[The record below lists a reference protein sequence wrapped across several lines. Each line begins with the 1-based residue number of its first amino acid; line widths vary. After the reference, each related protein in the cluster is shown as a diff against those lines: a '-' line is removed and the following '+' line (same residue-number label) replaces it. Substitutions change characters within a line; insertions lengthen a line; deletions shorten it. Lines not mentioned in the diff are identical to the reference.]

1 MGRPTKIQFMFTLS
15 RTLVL
20 LILGSI
26 SFALPLAV
34 WANTDTELPLNQPV
48 QASRVPLSTYVLGDS
63 IGYGLQLAGLEEM
76 LQAQLGGEAKISYD
90 GGRSMTSP
98 GMQIKK
104 TAFESVELD
113 KDYIVKAS
121 VIIILFGTNQME
133 PSFANSQRKLM
144 YKLKS
149 LAPNAQYFWVDI
161 GATISTQAAGWS
173 ARNKI
178 IYDNAAPLGYT
189 VISRYKA
196 IFGPNAD
203 PLNITPGKVFP
214 GNVTEP
220 GYGGE
225 GNIHGAYPELAKT
238 IMEVVT
244 ATLEN
249 SRAFAGQGPLSAY
262 VLGDSISYGLRMAGF
277 TSALQGKLGGK
288 VKISHDAGRSITSPG
303 TQIKKTAFQ
312 SLDIDH
318 DHIANSKVIIVILG
332 TNQLETS
339 FADSQQQ
346 LMQKLKS
353 IAPDA
358 RYFWVDIGATIAPQA
373 AGWSARNKIIY
384 DNAAS
389 LGYTVI
395 SRYQAIFGP
404 AADPFN
410 IKPGQLFPGQVTEP
424 GYGGEG
430 NIHGAYPELSK
441 AILQA
446 LSTSMASAP
455 QRASRG
461 SEVISNWSSQ

>member
-1 MGRPTKIQFMFTLS
+1 MLTLS

-20 LILGSI
+20 LILGATN
-26 SFALPLAV
+26 FGLPFSV
-34 WANTDTELPLNQPV
+34 WANTDTEWPLNPPV
-48 QASRVPLSTYVLGDS
+48 QANRVPLSTYVLGDS
-63 IGYGLQLAGLEEM
+63 IGYGLQLAGLEET

-113 KDYIVKAS
+113 KAYIAKAS
-121 VIIILFGTNQME
+121 VIVIVFGTNQME
-133 PSFANSQRKLM
+133 PSFADSQKQLM
-144 YKLKS
+144 RQLKS

-189 VISRYKA
+189 VISRYKS

-203 PLNITPGKVFP
+203 PLNITPGKLFP

-244 ATLEN
+244 ATLDN

-277 TSALQGKLGGK
+277 TSALQAKLGGK
-288 VKISHDAGRSITSPG
+288 VKISHDAGRSITFPG
-303 TQIKKTAFQ
+303 TQIKKTGLQ
-312 SLDIDH
+312 SLDIDRE
-318 DHIANSKVIIVILG
+318 HIAHSKVIIVVLG
-332 TNQLETS
+332 TNQTEAS
-339 FADSQQQ
+339 FSDSQQE
-346 LMQKLKS
+346 LMRKLKS

-358 RYFWVDIGATIAPQA
+358 RYFWVDIGATIASQA

-384 DNAAS
+384 ANAAP
-389 LGYTVI
+389 LGYSVI

-404 AADPFN
+404 TADPFN
-410 IKPGQLFPGQVTEP
+410 IKPGQLFPGQVSEP

-430 NIHGAYPELSK
+430 NIHGAYPELSH

-446 LSTSMASAP
+446 LSTSMASTPRQAN
-455 QRASRG
+455 RG
-461 SEVISNWSSQ
+461 SEMLSTWSSQ

>member
-1 MGRPTKIQFMFTLS
+1 MFTLS

-20 LILGSI
+20 LILGVI
-26 SFALPLAV
+26 NFGQPPAV
-34 WANTDTELPLNQPV
+34 WANTDTESPLNPPV
-48 QASRVPLSTYVLGDS
+48 QMNRVPLSTYVLGDS
-63 IGYGLQLAGLEEM
+63 IGYGLQLAGLEET
-76 LQAQLGGEAKISYD
+76 LQAKLGGEAKISYD

-113 KDYIVKAS
+113 KAYIAKAS

-133 PSFANSQRKLM
+133 PSFSDSQRQLM
-144 YKLKS
+144 RKLKS

-178 IYDNAAPLGYT
+178 IYDNAVPLGYT

-196 IFGPNAD
+196 IFGPNVD
-203 PLNITPGKVFP
+203 PLNITPGKLFP
-214 GNVTEP
+214 GSVTES

-238 IMEVVT
+238 IMEVVS
-244 ATLEN
+244 ATLDN
-249 SRAFAGQGPLSAY
+249 ARAFSGQGPLSSY
-262 VLGDSISYGLRMAGF
+262 VLGDSISYGLRMAGL
-277 TSALQGKLGGK
+277 TSSLQAKLGGK

-303 TQIKKTAFQ
+303 TQIKKTALQ
-312 SLDIDH
+312 SLDIDR
-318 DHIANSKVIIVILG
+318 DHIANSKVIIIVLG
-332 TNQLETS
+332 TNQLESS

-346 LMQKLKS
+346 LMRKLKN

-358 RYFWVDIGATIAPQA
+358 RYFWVDIGATISTQA
-373 AGWSARNKIIY
+373 AGWSERNRIIY
-384 DNAAS
+384 ANAAP

-430 NIHGAYPELSK
+430 NIHGAYPELSQ

-446 LSTSMASAP
+446 LSAAMAATP
-455 QRASRG
+455 QRASR
-461 SEVISNWSSQ
+461 STEVVSTWSGQ

>member
-1 MGRPTKIQFMFTLS
+1 MFTLS

-20 LILGSI
+20 LILGAVN
-26 SFALPLAV
+26 FGQPLAV
-34 WANTDTELPLNQPV
+34 WASADDDGSLNPPV
-48 QASRVPLSTYVLGDS
+48 QVNRTPLSSYVLGDS
-63 IGYGLQLAGLEEM
+63 IGFGLQLAGLEES
-76 LQAQLGGEAKISYD
+76 LQAKLGGEARISYD

-113 KDYIVKAS
+113 KSYIAKSS

-133 PSFANSQRKLM
+133 PSFADSQRKLM
-144 YKLKS
+144 QKLKS
-149 LAPNAQYFWVDI
+149 LAPHAQYFWVDI

-178 IYDNAAPLGYT
+178 IYDNAVPLGYT
-189 VISRYKA
+189 VISRYKS

-203 PLNITPGKVFP
+203 PLNITPGRLFP
-214 GNVTEP
+214 GSVSEP

-225 GNIHGAYPELAKT
+225 GNIHGAYPELSKT
-238 IMEVVT
+238 IMEVVS
-244 ATLEN
+244 AKLDDAK
-249 SRAFAGQGPLSAY
+249 AFSGQGPLSSY

-277 TSALQGKLGGK
+277 TSALQSKLGGK
-288 VKISHDAGRSITSPG
+288 VKISHDAGRSISSPG
-303 TQIKKTAFQ
+303 TQINKTALQ
-312 SLDIDH
+312 SLDIDR
-318 DHIANSKVIIVILG
+318 DHIAQSKVIIVVLG
-332 TNQLETS
+332 TNQIETS

-346 LMQKLKS
+346 LMRKLKS

-373 AGWSARNKIIY
+373 AGWSARNRVIY

-404 AADPFN
+404 TADPFN

-430 NIHGAYPELSK
+430 NIHGAYPELSQ
-441 AILQA
+441 AILQT
-446 LSTSMASAP
+446 LSVSMVGAAQRTLQNREVVSTWSAP
-455 QRASRG
+455 
-461 SEVISNWSSQ
+461 

>member
-1 MGRPTKIQFMFTLS
+1 M
-15 RTLVL
+15 L
-20 LILGSI
+20 LILGVA
-26 SFALPLAV
+26 SFGLPFSV
-34 WANTDTELPLNQPV
+34 WANTDTEWPLNPSV
-48 QASRVPLSTYVLGDS
+48 PANPVPLSTYVLGDS
-63 IGYGLQLAGLEEM
+63 IGYGLQLAGLEAT

-113 KDYIVKAS
+113 KAYIAKAS
-121 VIIILFGTNQME
+121 VIVIVFGTNQME
-133 PSFANSQRKLM
+133 PSFADSQKQLM
-144 YKLKS
+144 RQLKS
-149 LAPNAQYFWVDI
+149 LAPHAHYFWVDI

-178 IYDNAAPLGYT
+178 IYANAAPLGYT
-189 VISRYKA
+189 VISRYKS
-196 IFGPNAD
+196 IFGPDAD
-203 PLNITPGKVFP
+203 PLNITPGKLFP

-244 ATLEN
+244 ATLDN

-277 TSALQGKLGGK
+277 TSALQAKLGGK
-288 VKISHDAGRSITSPG
+288 VKISHDAGRSITFPG
-303 TQIKKTAFQ
+303 TQIKKTGLQ
-312 SLDIDH
+312 SLDIDRE
-318 DHIANSKVIIVILG
+318 HIAHSKVIIVVLG
-332 TNQLETS
+332 TNQTESS
-339 FADSQQQ
+339 FADSQQE
-346 LMQKLKS
+346 LMKKLKS

-358 RYFWVDIGATIAPQA
+358 RYFWVDIGATIASQA

-384 DNAAS
+384 ANAAP
-389 LGYTVI
+389 LGYSVI

-410 IKPGQLFPGQVTEP
+410 IKPGQLFPGQVSEP
-424 GYGGEG
+424 GYGSEG
-430 NIHGAYPELSK
+430 NIHGAYPELSH

-446 LSTSMASAP
+446 LSTSLANTPRQANRGGEMLSTW
-455 QRASRG
+455 SRP
-461 SEVISNWSSQ
+461 